1 MQNLYSCLGDKFIC
15 TKFDNE
21 KSEFAGSLA
30 KLYEKLISQILH
42 KLTCNID
49 KISKRNVD
57 YFTHISII
65 TFILKSSCGSLI
77 LPRNVSISMENKVA
91 I

>member
-30 KLYEKLISQILH
+30 KYFKTLIS
-42 KLTCNID
+42 KNI
-49 KISKRNVD
+49 
-57 YFTHISII
+57 
-65 TFILKSSCGSLI
+65 
-77 LPRNVSISMENKVA
+77 P
-91 I
+91 

>member
-49 KISKRNVD
+49 KTSR
-57 YFTHISII
+57 
-65 TFILKSSCGSLI
+65 CGSLI
-77 LPRNVSISMENKVA
+77 LPRNASISKENKVA